1 MLSYIKNMFGFG
13 VKSKIK
19 LDVPLVA
26 QGKPN
31 SCWNA
36 SANMVWLYSQ
46 GKTGRQGPMMTHQD
60 AYDRADVS
68 GITPQEFVT
77 LAKNVGM
84 KTLPL
89 KNTHSKEDLYNYLNS
104 HGPVWCAGYWFGVGH
119 IVVLTGVDSGT
130 VFFNDPDGGVTKEGT
145 LAWFNSKLASNIN
158 GCLMVKDP
166 ARY

>member
-1 MLSYIKNMFGFG
+1 MLSFIRNLFGFK
-13 VKSKIK
+13 VTTKIK

-36 SANMVWLYSQ
+36 SAFMIWQYSQ
-46 GKTGRQGPMMTHQD
+46 GKTGRQGPMMSHPV

-84 KTLPL
+84 KALPL
-89 KNTHSKEDLYNYLNS
+89 QNTYTDKDLYKFLSAN
-104 HGPVWCAGYWFGVGH
+104 GPLWCAGYWFGFGH
-119 IVVLTGVDSGT
+119 IIVLTGVDSGT
-130 VFFNDPDGGVTKEGT
+130 IFFNDPDGGVAKEGIIS
-145 LAWFNSKLASNIN
+145 WFNSKLASGIE
-158 GCLMVKDP
+158 GCLMYKDP
-166 ARY
+166 DRY